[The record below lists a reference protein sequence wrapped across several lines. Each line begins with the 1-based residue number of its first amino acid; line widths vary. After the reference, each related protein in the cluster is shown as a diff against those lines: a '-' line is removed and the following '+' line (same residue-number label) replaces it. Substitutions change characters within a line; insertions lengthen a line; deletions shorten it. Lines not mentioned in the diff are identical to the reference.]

1 MKAQPLN
8 LTLDRTVRT
17 SLAEQIRLGVT
28 EAIFSGVLAPDARL
42 PSWLA
47 LAAQLGISRGTVKTA
62 YERLLDEQLIVASRS
77 RGTRVASLLPGRR
90 NVTTTQGL
98 MPESPL
104 YQDFL
109 LPQGDFQMGI
119 PADSLFPATLF
130 ARLYSASARA
140 RITAPQRYGDP
151 RGELAFRQ
159 EIAAQLAL
167 SRGIKCHASQ
177 VFVTTGFTGALG
189 GVLHALSL
197 RGEKAW
203 VENPGFPPARRALEI
218 AGLNLVPVPVDANG
232 LDVQRGEC
240 LAPEA
245 AIALVTPGQQAP
257 LGMTL
262 SLDRRVA
269 LLDWAARSGSWIIE
283 DDYLGE
289 LQPGRRAAPSLASMD
304 VNGRV
309 IHVGSFSK
317 TISPTLRLGFV
328 VVPLALTEIMADVV
342 ASLSPAPDPA
352 IQMAVCT
359 FMHDGHFLRHLRK
372 LKRVYAVR
380 SHALHTQLDALG
392 YEAHVAGL
400 SVLMKLKN
408 GAQDRQIAREAYA
421 LGIAPSP
428 LSAWYLPGPPAIPGF
443 LLGLASQEGEQT
455 QQACLRL
462 DRLIRLG
469 TNAGVA

>member
-1 MKAQPLN
+1 MTTQTLN
-8 LTLDRTVRT
+8 LTLDRSVQT
-17 SLAEQIRLGVT
+17 SLAEQIRIGIT
-28 EAIFSGVLAPDARL
+28 EAIFSGVLAPGARL

-77 RGTRVASLLPGRR
+77 QGTRVALHLPGKKK
-90 NVTTTQGL
+90 VATTQGFV
-98 MPESPL
+98 PASPL

-119 PADSLFPATLF
+119 PADDLFPATLF
-130 ARLYSASARA
+130 ARLCAASVRA
-140 RITAPQRYGDP
+140 RIAAPQRYGDP

-159 EIAAQLAL
+159 EIAAQLTL
-167 SRGIKCHASQ
+167 SRGVKCHASQ

-189 GVLHALSL
+189 VVLHTLGL

-218 AGLNLVPVPVDANG
+218 AGLHLVPVPVDADG
-232 LDVQRGEC
+232 LNVQQGET
-240 LAPEA
+240 LAPDA

-262 SLDRRVA
+262 SLDRRMA
-269 LLDWAARSGSWIIE
+269 LLDWAARSESWIIE

-289 LQPGRRAAPSLASMD
+289 LQPGRRAAPALASMD

-309 IHVGSFSK
+309 IHIGSFSK

-342 ASLSPAPDPA
+342 ASLSPAPNPA
-352 IQMAVCT
+352 MQMAVRT
-359 FMHDGHFLRHLRK
+359 FMHEGHFLRHLRK
-372 LKRVYAVR
+372 LRRVYAVR
-380 SHALHTQLDALG
+380 SHALHAQLTALG
-392 YEAHVAGL
+392 YTSHVAGL
-400 SVLMKLKN
+400 SVLMKLEA
-408 GAQDRQIAREAYA
+408 GAQDGQIAREAYA
-421 LGIAPSP
+421 QGIAPSP
-428 LSAWYLPGPPAIPGF
+428 LSSWYLPGLPAVSGF
-443 LLGLASQEGEQT
+443 LLGLARKEGEQT
-455 QQACLRL
+455 EQACLRL
-462 DRLIRLG
+462 DRLIRQHTGSNL
-469 TNAGVA
+469 